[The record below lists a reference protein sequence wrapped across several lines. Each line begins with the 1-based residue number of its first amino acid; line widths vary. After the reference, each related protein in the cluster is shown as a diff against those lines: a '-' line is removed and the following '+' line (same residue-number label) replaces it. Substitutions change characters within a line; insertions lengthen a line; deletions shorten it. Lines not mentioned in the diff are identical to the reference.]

1 MEMTNLEGL
10 TLNFGVAY
18 SIKLLLKFGNE
29 LDVRLWQSYILALVM
44 FAVSKHAYSK
54 HDIDSPFLTWVGF
67 AIVGLVVGLG
77 QLFINL

>member
-1 MEMTNLEGL
+1 MNYFNSL
-10 TLNFGVAY
+10 TLNLGVAY

-29 LDVRLWQSYILALVM
+29 LDVRLWQSYTLALVM

-54 HDIDSPFLTWVGF
+54 HDIDSPFLTWLGF
-67 AIVGLVVGLG
+67 GIVGLVIGLG